1 MMKLFILAQVVMSK
15 QTVFCLSAYAFLC
28 IRLPAPIERRD
39 DEVDETESCLSAIG
53 AATSTQL
60 PIHNREI
67 RYCEKHF

>member
-15 QTVFCLSAYAFLC
+15 QTVFCLPAYAFLC
-28 IRLPAPIERRD
+28 IRLPATIERRD
-39 DEVDETESCLSAIG
+39 DETESCLSAIG